1 MIELRCV
8 FLIEESEFGQRLFKL
23 ASGLDSKLYRVST
36 VRELK
41 ELIQKRTF
49 DSFVWV
55 TTHAEQHIPEVE
67 MLLKG
72 VPYLFACLFSDKPVA
87 RSNFDFT
94 FTFDDF
100 KDTEKLKTFVTNLHH
115 LGMRLKTRKE
125 LSSLILHDLRTPLQN
140 LSSYADML
148 ATGTFGELN
157 EGQLKILQTINAQAD
172 LADELVQEL
181 TLILRMR
188 KKEFFIEKQK
198 ADLSRL
204 IHETLRA
211 LWIWADRKN
220 IKLQTHIDHDLPK
233 LLIDPSAIR
242 RVLSNLL
249 LNALKFSPK
258 NGTVRLL
265 VTLEAPKNE
274 HQKIRFRITDSG
286 PGVPPEHLNDIF
298 DPYFRLK
305 NPQALIKGQGL
316 GLYIAKLF
324 VEAHG
329 GTIGVYNNR
338 EGGATFYFTLPV
350 GEERTNGFN

>member
-1 MIELRCV
+1 MIELRGV

-23 ASGLDSKLYRVST
+23 ASGLNSKLYRVAT

-55 TTHAEQHIPEVE
+55 ATHAEQNLPEVE

-72 VPYLFACLFSDKPVA
+72 TPYLFACLFSDKPVA

-100 KDTEKLKTFVTNLHH
+100 EKQEKLKTFVTNLHR
-115 LGMRLKTRKE
+115 LGRRLKTRKE

-140 LSSYADML
+140 LSSYVDML
-148 ATGTFGELN
+148 TTGTFGELN

-188 KKEFFIEKQK
+188 KMEFFIEKQK
-198 ADLSRL
+198 TDLSLL

-220 IKLQTHIDHDLPK
+220 IKLQTYIEHDLPD
-233 LLIDPSAIR
+233 LFVDPLAIR

-249 LNALKFSPK
+249 LNALKFSPN
-258 NGTVRLL
+258 NGTVRLM
-265 VTLEAPKNE
+265 VTLESAAGRC
-274 HQKIRFRITDSG
+274 QKVHFRITDSG
-286 PGVPPEHLNDIF
+286 PGIPPEHLDTIF

-305 NPQALIKGQGL
+305 NPKAFIKGQGL

-329 GTIGVYNNR
+329 GTIGAYNNR

-350 GEERTNGFN
+350 A